1 MNKPEDKKGAIDLLT
16 NFCRPRPTPT
26 PTPTDYRN
34 ATPLEQM
41 EMRREALEMRKRGDA
56 FPDIGRELG
65 VHPRTVQYWWAQALT
80 HGDEMVIRGSKRGV
94 GVGAN
99 RTLTA
104 DQEQEIRASIAG
116 HLPSDQV
123 FRLPFRIW
131 SRDAVQALISQT
143 FQLSLSARL
152 LTDYLTG
159 WGVLPR
165 KPVLQDKKC
174 AHYREIAGEAK
185 TDGGEIFWGGEA
197 DVPMLVN
204 AETGPNPSVRMI
216 YAVTNRG
223 QKYFLFESERL
234 PDRNSTWP
242 VLLDAL
248 GKLSA
253 RKTPP
258 RKAFVI
264 LPFPLAEHEPLT
276 SWNAVEM
283 GRTVQRSKVFFWPK
297 PLDEQ

>member
-1 MNKPEDKKGAIDLLT
+1 MNKPEDKKGAVDLLT
-16 NFCRPRPTPT
+16 NFCHRPK
-26 PTPTDYRN
+26 PTPTDGRN
-34 ATPLEQM
+34 ATPAEQM
-41 EMRREALEMRKRGDA
+41 EMRREALEMRKQGDA
-56 FPDIGRELG
+56 FPDIGRKLG
-65 VHPRTVQYWWAQALT
+65 VHPRTVQYWCAQALT
-80 HGDEMVIRGSKRGV
+80 HGDDMVIRGGKRGV
-94 GVGAN
+94 AVGAN

-104 DQEQEIRASIAG
+104 EQEQEIRASIAG

-131 SRDAVQALISQT
+131 SRDAVQALIAQK

-152 LTDYLTG
+152 LTDYLTR
-159 WGVLPR
+159 WGVLPQE
-165 KPVLQDKKC
+165 PDLQDKKC
-174 AHYREIAGEAK
+174 AHYRAIAREAK
-185 TDGGEIFWGGEA
+185 TEGGEIFWGGEA

-204 AETGPNPSVRMI
+204 VETGPNPSVRMI

-234 PDRNSTWP
+234 RDRNSTWP

-248 GKLSA
+248 GKLSS
-253 RKTPP
+253 RKSPP

-264 LPFPLAEHEPLT
+264 LPCPLAEHEPLT

>member
-1 MNKPEDKKGAIDLLT
+1 
-16 NFCRPRPTPT
+16 
-26 PTPTDYRN
+26 
-34 ATPLEQM
+34 
-41 EMRREALEMRKRGDA
+41 MRREALEMRKRGDA

-65 VHPRTVQYWWAQALT
+65 VHPRTVQKWCAKAPT
-80 HGDEMVIRGSKRGV
+80 NDDEMVILGGKRGV
-94 GVGAN
+94 AVGAN
-99 RTLTA
+99 RSLTA

-116 HLPSDQV
+116 HLPSDQT

-152 LTDYLTG
+152 LTDYLTR
-159 WGVLPR
+159 WCILPR

-174 AHYREIAGEAK
+174 AHYREIAREAK
-185 TDGGEIFWGGEA
+185 TEGGEIFWGGEA

-204 AETGPNPSVRMI
+204 AETGPNPSVGMI
-216 YAVTNRG
+216 YAVSNRG

-234 PDRNSTWP
+234 RDRSSTWP

-248 GKLSA
+248 GKLSS
-253 RKTPP
+253 RKSPP

-264 LPFPLAEHEPLT
+264 LPASLAEHEPLR